1 MQATADRHKAQ
12 VESAR
17 MPAVGARSDADTGS
31 ETRAT
36 ALFTHR
42 RFRERLDFSWQFK
55 LATAVG
61 IAVVMAGGL
70 ALFN

>member
-1 MQATADRHKAQ
+1 MQATAERHEAQ

-17 MPAVGARSDADTGS
+17 MPAVDAGS

-36 ALFTHR
+36 AFFTHR
-42 RFRERLDFSWQFK
+42 RFRERLDFSWRFK
-55 LATAVG
+55 LATVAG
-61 IAVVMAGGL
+61 IAVVIAGGL